1 MFAGQTNNLPYIR
14 NYAEADAHWHKTKK
28 PPRSKKWGENQRP
41 LRNVSSWHYRM
52 EKGEGF
58 YDICLYHTVM
68 ARFYEPQGNIE
79 RRCYKGDGSLTSQG
93 FMRNVLGV
101 GGFSRR
107 ATTDGREV
115 FMPIANRSM
124 PDSDFS
130 VDAVFI
136 DNKLA
141 VEASAHTRIY
151 KKVSHEGDKHE
162 RKMIKAAFEPLFT
175 LCAMQM
181 QTWEQTLTADWNIAG
196 SFYAAAMGWDHKKA
210 IGNMV
215 QAARGGEDFRPEDVP
230 LFMQM
235 AQLAYQKR
243 ISDRAMEEKR
253 ISWSA
258 ATCQAYEIEKRVTEK
273 ELLSSLWGYVRKFGN
288 LNSQSGTVE
297 YPQFPEPDQIVFSN
311 VTTYAK

>member
-1 MFAGQTNNLPYIR
+1 MYSQTNNLPYIR
-14 NYAEADAHWHKTKK
+14 SWHEADVYWNKTAK
-28 PPRSKKWGENQRP
+28 PPRSKKWGEHQRP
-41 LRNVSSWHYRM
+41 LKNASSWHYRI
-52 EKGEGF
+52 EKGDGF
-58 YDICLYHTVM
+58 YDLCLYHTVM
-68 ARFYEPQGNIE
+68 ARFYAPQGNIE
-79 RRCYKGDGSLTSQG
+79 RRCYMGNDSQTSQG

-101 GGFSRR
+101 GGFNRR
-107 ATTDGREV
+107 KTTDDREV

-141 VEASAHTRIY
+141 VEASKHTRLF
-151 KKVSHEGDKHE
+151 KRVSHDDDKHE
-162 RKMIKAAFEPLFT
+162 RKMVKAQFDTLFT

-181 QTWEQTLTADWNIAG
+181 QTWEQTLTADYHIAG
-196 SFYAAAMGWDHKKA
+196 SFYSANITWTHKKA
-210 IGNMV
+210 VADMV
-215 QAARGGEDFRPEDVP
+215 NAARGGREFPAETVP

-253 ISWSA
+253 VGWSNP
-258 ATCQAYEIEKRVTEK
+258 TCPAHELEKRVTEK
-273 ELLSSLWGYVRKFGN
+273 ELCSSLWGYVRKFGN

-297 YPQFPEPDQIVFSN
+297 YPQFPEPDKIVFSN
-311 VTTYAK
+311 VTTYEK